1 MLTFRVNIAHSVGET
16 AVLRTLRLSRTVRA
30 RARGDREDRMT
41 EMRNM
46 KCPTCEV
53 ETPPLAVVDGIR
65 EYRCRACGLVFYG
78 PCGCDVEHPEAM
90 EAQGESGDKAALPD
104 DWQMSARDV
113 EVPEGPSTRVY
124 PGCS

>member
-1 MLTFRVNIAHSVGET
+1 
-16 AVLRTLRLSRTVRA
+16 
-30 RARGDREDRMT
+30 
-41 EMRNM
+41 
-46 KCPTCEV
+46 V

-78 PCGCDVEHPEAM
+78 PCGCDVEHPEAT